1 MAKAKAEVKAK
12 EAEESAEE
20 ESASKEESKDSK
32 KAEKKTKASKKESKP
47 EGKEESSEEKS
58 ASDLEEKKKRIA
70 EKAKKLAETLE
81 KVEEKKA
88 AKAEKDEI
96 KFEGSD
102 DMLVPLEDYVKS
114 GIYLGT
120 KVITTDMRPY
130 VFKRRTDGLAIINTK
145 LVDEKIK
152 TAISFISKYEPERII
167 AVCKREAGWKAL
179 KAFGKAT
186 GIKVFTKKY
195 PAGVITNSTLEEFFE
210 PSLVM
215 VTDPWLDKNPIAD
228 ANQINVPLVAVCD
241 TNNLTS
247 SVDLVVPGNNKSNKS
262 IGLIFWL
269 LARGYIKER
278 GLDNELPELKEFV
291 GE

>member
-1 MAKAKAEVKAK
+1 MATAKLKTEEKETAAQEAEEKPAKKAKAPK
-12 EAEESAEE
+12 
-20 ESASKEESKDSK
+20 KDSK
-32 KAEKKTKASKKESKP
+32 KEAAEP
-47 EGKEESSEEKS
+47 ET
-58 ASDLEEKKKRIA
+58 SDLEEKKKKIA
-70 EKAKKLAETLE
+70 EKAKQLAKDLQ
-81 KVEEKKA
+81 KEEDKKA
-88 AKAEKDEI
+88 IVRAGVKEEDIALES
-96 KFEGSD
+96 SD
-102 DMLVPLEDYVKS
+102 NMLISLEDYVKS

-145 LVDEKIK
+145 RVDEKMRQ
-152 TAISFISKYEPERII
+152 AISFISKYAPEEII
-167 AVCKREAGWKAL
+167 AVCKREAGWNAL

-195 PAGVITNSTLEEFFE
+195 PAGVITNPKLEVFFE

-228 ANQINVPLVAVCD
+228 ANQINVPLVSICD

-247 SVDLVVPGNNKSNKS
+247 SVDMVIPGNNKSNKS
-262 IGLIFWL
+262 IGLIYWL
-269 LARGYIKER
+269 LARGYVKER
-278 GLDNELPELKEFV
+278 KLKNKVPELKEFV